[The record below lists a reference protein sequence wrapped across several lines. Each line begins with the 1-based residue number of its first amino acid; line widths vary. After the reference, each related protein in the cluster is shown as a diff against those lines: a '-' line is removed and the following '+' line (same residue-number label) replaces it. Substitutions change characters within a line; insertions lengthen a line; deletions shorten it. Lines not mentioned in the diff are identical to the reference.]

1 MEEDWEVGSV
11 QILEILDEGRRK
23 GGRPCEKN
31 LDWVQARAGD
41 LGHSSRSSVEKRES
55 EERERGGGKGQ
66 GWDSDGSDLSRKF
79 GERDR

>member
-1 MEEDWEVGSV
+1 MTQGDERVGMEEDWEVGSV

-55 EERERGGGKGQ
+55 EQRGGGR
-66 GWDSDGSDLSRKF
+66 W
-79 GERDR
+79 